1 MEEENSS
8 HVAASAPM
16 DTPEREGADA
26 TKPAVDESSGK
37 GDDEEKPK
45 TLLQALGDQ
54 SNRNLVNL
62 QRLFDYQKW
71 VFRGCFWGITVK
83 LLPDC
88 LINVFWR

>member
-8 HVAASAPM
+8 HVASSSPM

-26 TKPAVDESSGK
+26 TKPAVDESRGK
-37 GDDEEKPK
+37 GVDEEKPK

-62 QRLFDYQKW
+62 QRLFDCQKW
-71 VFRGCFWGITVK
+71 AFRGCFWGITVK
-83 LLPDC
+83 LLLDR